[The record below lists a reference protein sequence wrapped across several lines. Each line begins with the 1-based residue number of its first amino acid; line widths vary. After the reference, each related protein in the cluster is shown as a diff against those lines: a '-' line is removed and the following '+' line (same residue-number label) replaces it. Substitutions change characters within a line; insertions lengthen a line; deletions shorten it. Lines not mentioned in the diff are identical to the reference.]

1 MPTLTLTQPHL
12 KSFQELYEKYREKD
26 GGDGAPDQ
34 IGPEGIMEMCS
45 DMGLEPTD
53 VKLLIL
59 AWCFQVGN
67 AIPSPNNPWFPHY
80 IVTAVETSFSDVWC
94 RRFRQQNINLN
105 LQRTL
110 ALNLQE
116 PGVRAV
122 LEIRDESRDT
132 DKTMGA
138 ETAGGR
144 AGLLQ

>member
-67 AIPSPNNPWFPHY
+67 AIPSPNNPCFL
-80 IVTAVETSFSDVWC
+80 ITS
-94 RRFRQQNINLN
+94 
-105 LQRTL
+105 
-110 ALNLQE
+110 
-116 PGVRAV
+116 
-122 LEIRDESRDT
+122 
-132 DKTMGA
+132 
-138 ETAGGR
+138 
-144 AGLLQ
+144 